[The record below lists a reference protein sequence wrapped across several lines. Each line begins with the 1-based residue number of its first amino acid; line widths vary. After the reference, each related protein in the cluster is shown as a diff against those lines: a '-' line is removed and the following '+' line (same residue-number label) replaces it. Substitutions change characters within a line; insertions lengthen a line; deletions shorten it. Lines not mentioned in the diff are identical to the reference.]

1 MLKELSLWLLA
12 AFFLFAGINHFRV
25 PAFYLTMMPD
35 YLAWRIPLVYVSG
48 GAEIILGALLIMPQ
62 WSRRAAWGLIVLS
75 IAVFPANIHM
85 ALHPEEFE
93 WADPL
98 VLWLRLP
105 LQGVLLAWIYWHT
118 RPDVKPSKPAK
129 PANSTAAAAS
139 SSTPP
144 AP

>member
-25 PAFYLTMMPD
+25 PAFYLSMMPD

-48 GAEIILGALLIMPQ
+48 GAEIILGALLLMPE
-62 WSRRAAWGLIVLS
+62 WSRRAAWGLIVVS

-118 RPDVKPSKPAK
+118 RPTPAAVKKP
-129 PANSTAAAAS
+129 PPP
-139 SSTPP
+139 PP
-144 AP
+144 AS